1 MVGGEGNAPGRQ
13 SGATVRGDEDVVSR
27 TAGRRG
33 LAVEPSTYAADM
45 HTFGASNATPV
56 ASTEAGIDPDALA
69 ARLQSGGAKRLV
81 DSSNDLMAHID
92 EQSAALR
99 V

>member
-1 MVGGEGNAPGRQ
+1 MVGGEENAPGRQ

-27 TAGRRG
+27 TGGRRG
-33 LAVEPSTYAADM
+33 LAVRPSNCAAHM
-45 HTFGASNATPV
+45 HTFGASNATLV
-56 ASTEAGIDPDALA
+56 AFTEAGTDPDALD
-69 ARLQSGGAKRLV
+69 ARLQSDGAKSLV
-81 DSSNDLMAHID
+81 DSWNDLMAHID